1 MKEYSAPTAALCTAT
16 PTRTR
21 KTARSLIRKL
31 IVGAAISMIVAP
43 AYAWMPSDTDTAI
56 GLLGALADGLSA
68 ASQAQAQAQ
77 QNAAKQT
84 AAARIVN
91 KFSQVSRAMRSHGIK
106 PAYWCNDNWC
116 DSAYVINA
124 GSRGL
129 LITYSAL
136 SRANGSTSYVVCYRA
151 NAIIPPLVR
160 IRWPPVTRPTSATC
174 SRTLIQGNSCPEK

>member
-1 MKEYSAPTAALCTAT
+1 
-16 PTRTR
+16 
-21 KTARSLIRKL
+21 
-31 IVGAAISMIVAP
+31 MIVAP

-136 SRANGSTSYVVCYRA
+136 SRANGSMSYVVCYRA
-151 NAIIPPLVR
+151 NANSVLLLQCNNSSFGPYTMAAR
-160 IRWPPVTRPTSATC
+160 DETNIRNMFANANPGKFLP
-174 SRTLIQGNSCPEK
+174 